1 MAQTRSC
8 DNAARVDTGVMSL
21 LGSAKLMAFAAISD
35 AARAK
40 AFYQD
45 VLGLRFVAEDG
56 FAVVFDSNG
65 VMLRLS
71 IVGKPVIAPYTVLG
85 WMVADVGAKVKEL
98 EQNGV
103 KFERYSFLSQ
113 DELGVWTAPDGTAR
127 VAWFKDPDGN
137 VLSVSQHQ

>member
-1 MAQTRSC
+1 
-8 DNAARVDTGVMSL
+8 MSL
-21 LGSAKLMAFAAISD
+21 LGAAKLMAFAAISD

-65 VMLRLS
+65 VTLRMS